1 MKSKVLFIILFS
13 LILIGFLYITT
24 IYAEELQS
32 LNSQNTPAYTGNVV
46 STSTAVNI
54 KYSTFNGTYSNSKSF
69 SFSYPQGWKAI
80 NVAQLTNSEIAEFGL
95 QKYNVTINTYLSCQN
110 ISKDKGA
117 NTVIA
122 GYTGVENVNSK
133 GVSFYASN
141 FNIILNYESIYKI
154 AVFDHIINSLK
165 LYNQFVKCK

>member
-80 NVAQLTNSEIAEFGL
+80 ISNSYVLTPSSSYI
-95 QKYNVTINTYLSCQN
+95 
-110 ISKDKGA
+110 
-117 NTVIA
+117 TV
-122 GYTGVENVNSK
+122 ESP
-133 GVSFYASN
+133 SF
-141 FNIILNYESIYKI
+141 
-154 AVFDHIINSLK
+154 
-165 LYNQFVKCK
+165 